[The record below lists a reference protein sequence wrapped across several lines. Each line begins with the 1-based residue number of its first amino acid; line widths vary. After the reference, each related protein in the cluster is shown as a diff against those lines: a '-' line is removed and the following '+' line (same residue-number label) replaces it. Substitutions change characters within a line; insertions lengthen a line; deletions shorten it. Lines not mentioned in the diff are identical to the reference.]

1 MLVLC
6 TPDLKRR
13 GSLVVWDGV
22 LRIGLCVLMVGYGLL
37 GGKGDAIAMT
47 GVADFTVGL
56 IYLVGLPRHLGVP
69 LAMLLL
75 DRNAGD

>member
-1 MLVLC
+1 M
-6 TPDLKRR
+6 
-13 GSLVVWDGV
+13 
-22 LRIGLCVLMVGYGLL
+22 IGYRLL

-56 IYLVGLPRHLGVP
+56 IDLVGLPRHLGVP
-69 LAMLLL
+69 LAILLL